1 MTAKEKKIL
10 ETKVYSIS
18 QKYNTPLLLA
28 KDNYIKDNSNE
39 NRNWYLYL
47 LKETEVSIDLGLG
60 AVPKYNGAKIYEL
73 KCKLSK
79 DVLET
84 IFATNEGK
92 EYQKAYD
99 TFQENY
105 NSGFFIY
112 TRLMNRTSEK
122 IAKYFRQLSELVKH
136 TQIIGN
142 MLQVEIDKKVK

>member
-1 MTAKEKKIL
+1 MKAK
-10 ETKVYSIS
+10 
-18 QKYNTPLLLA
+18 N
-28 KDNYIKDNSNE
+28 IK
-39 NRNWYLYL
+39 
-47 LKETEVSIDLGLG
+47 T
-60 AVPKYNGAKIYEL
+60 
-73 KCKLSK
+73 
-79 DVLET
+79 
-84 IFATNEGK
+84 
-92 EYQKAYD
+92 YD